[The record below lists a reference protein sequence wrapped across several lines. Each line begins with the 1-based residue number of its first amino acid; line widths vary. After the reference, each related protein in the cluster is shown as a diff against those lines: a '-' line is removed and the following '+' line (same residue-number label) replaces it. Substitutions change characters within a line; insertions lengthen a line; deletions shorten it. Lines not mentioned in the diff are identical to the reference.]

1 MEGCDWSMDG
11 GRQPIRRLRSQ
22 KGGGAK
28 PSWRERSSL
37 CFIFLK
43 KTDFLFCPS
52 YPEGP
57 TKLEREILYK
67 IHIFYWTK
75 IFGFA
80 NISVHPN
87 ERGLREILFSFS

>member
-1 MEGCDWSMDG
+1 MVDW
-11 GRQPIRRLRSQ
+11 
-22 KGGGAK
+22 
-28 PSWRERSSL
+28 WREAANQEAAQPKGRRGQTKLEREKFFMFDISKGNRLSVL
-37 CFIFLK
+37 PII
-43 KTDFLFCPS
+43 S
-52 YPEGP
+52 RREGP

-75 IFGFA
+75 ILGFA